1 MPDTRGGS
9 VGTMSASG
17 AHCGAAVAQI
27 YTVPAP
33 APSHPP
39 HARAPHASPASGPA
53 LSEWVGLKW
62 LMGLQGRR
70 VDVARLQDDPDYAR
84 GCLDEACTC
93 ADPALRDYAQRL
105 RQRLAA

>member
-1 MPDTRGGS
+1 
-9 VGTMSASG
+9 MSAPRSP
-17 AHCGAAVAQI
+17 
-27 YTVPAP
+27 TPPAP
-33 APSHPP
+33 PAPNG
-39 HARAPHASPASGPA
+39 ASPA

-84 GCLDEACTC
+84 CCLDEAGAC
-93 ADPALRDYAQRL
+93 ADPAVRDYAARL